1 MVCGQSLFIP
11 PLFDGTNYV
20 YWNVCMKA
28 FLQVVEVGWKK
39 PTEPFAT
46 QDDGKIKDA
55 NFKSMAL
62 NALFNGVTNKELK
75 KILSTKIAK

>member
-1 MVCGQSLFIP
+1 VHFDWITFLSVILDPVVMDCGQSLFIP

-39 PTEPFAT
+39 PTEPLAT
-46 QDDGKIKDA
+46 WDDGKIKDA
-55 NFKSMAL
+55 NFKKYG
-62 NALFNGVTNKELK
+62 FKCFV
-75 KILSTKIAK
+75 